1 VSRPAIPP
9 NPESTPDSWAIAG
22 QASRL
27 GIELA
32 GRIAAE
38 FGRLVPVAAP
48 SDVRQDP
55 GRALRA
61 AQVQLERT
69 VSGVIEALAETI
81 DAYADLASR
90 AGDSHRHVPGLETVT
105 DSTRPAESGAV
116 VLWIHNTTDADS
128 GELILRPTAMLDGDG
143 RVLDA
148 QVDID
153 DAPNVRVAAGASH
166 AVTLTVSPA
175 PDAAPGRYHGM
186 VLVGGVPDALVHLAV
201 DVIAVDVMAVD
212 VEADEP

>member
-1 VSRPAIPP
+1 VNRPAIPP
-9 NPESTPDSWAIAG
+9 DPESADSWAIAG

-90 AGDSHRHVPGLETVT
+90 ATDSHQHASLPGLETVAV
-105 DSTRPAESGAV
+105 STRPAESGTV
-116 VLWIHNTTDADS
+116 VLWIHNTTAADS
-128 GELILRPTAMLDGDG
+128 GELVLHPTAFVDGDG
-143 RVLDA
+143 RVLGA
-148 QVDID
+148 EVDVVD
-153 DAPNVRVAAGASH
+153 GPNVHVAAGASC
-166 AVTLTVSPA
+166 AVTLTVTPG

-201 DVIAVDVMAVD
+201 DVIAVDV
-212 VEADEP
+212 EAAGP